1 MENVKESTVTL
12 LKLENYKQTLDVS
25 LKIISYT
32 YINIISE
39 FLLHISE
46 NIVIQDKQYYIFIVK
61 RGLDTIK
68 HIFNILLLYT
78 KNLDLTIHHTK
89 KAFLFYVEFIGQI
102 GQDNHSYLQL
112 NSKDAILFVY
122 KKTIFDINQEVKK
135 KFIYEKKNKTNIFIN
150 LFTKIHNEFCLYL
163 IKNMDV
169 EHNKII
175 DYFMY
180 VQVMIKRITE
190 KIIKNKLSIDNKI
203 ILCKNLIIFKDLL
216 LLREIKDSLFFL
228 NICNSFIKKN
238 IKRKEIISKEKIDNK
253 LFDVNVET
261 KLNNLTYAK
270 FSNWIFD

>member
-89 KAFLFYVEFIGQI
+89 KAFL
-102 GQDNHSYLQL
+102 
-112 NSKDAILFVY
+112 
-122 KKTIFDINQEVKK
+122 
-135 KFIYEKKNKTNIFIN
+135 
-150 LFTKIHNEFCLYL
+150 
-163 IKNMDV
+163 
-169 EHNKII
+169 
-175 DYFMY
+175 
-180 VQVMIKRITE
+180 
-190 KIIKNKLSIDNKI
+190 
-203 ILCKNLIIFKDLL
+203 
-216 LLREIKDSLFFL
+216 
-228 NICNSFIKKN
+228 
-238 IKRKEIISKEKIDNK
+238 
-253 LFDVNVET
+253 
-261 KLNNLTYAK
+261 
-270 FSNWIFD
+270 

>member
-1 MENVKESTVTL
+1 MENAKENSLTL
-12 LKLENYKQTLDVS
+12 LKLENYKQTFDVS
-25 LKIISYT
+25 IKIISHT

-39 FLLHISE
+39 FLLHIAE
-46 NIVIQDKQYYIFIVK
+46 NIIIQNKQYYIFIVK

-122 KKTIFDINQEVKK
+122 KKTIFDINQDVKK
-135 KFIYEKKNKTNIFIN
+135 QFVYDKKNKTNVFIN
-150 LFTKIHNEFCLYL
+150 LFTQIHNDFCLYL
-163 IKNMDV
+163 IENMNV
-169 EHNKII
+169 EDNKVI

-190 KIIKNKLSIDNKI
+190 KIIKNKLSTENKI

-216 LLREIKDSLFFL
+216 LLRKIKDSVFFL

-238 IKRKEIISKEKIDNK
+238 IKRKEIISKKKIDNK
-253 LFDVNVET
+253 LFDVDIVT
-261 KLNNLTYAK
+261 KLNNLTYVK
-270 FSNWIFD
+270 FTNWIFD